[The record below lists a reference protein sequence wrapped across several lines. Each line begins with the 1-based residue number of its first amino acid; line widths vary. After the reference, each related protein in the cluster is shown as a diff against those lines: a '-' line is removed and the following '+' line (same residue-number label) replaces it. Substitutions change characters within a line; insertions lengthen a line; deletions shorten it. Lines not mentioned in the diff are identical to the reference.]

1 MKRILIIG
9 ATSAIAAACARRWS
23 ACAARFFLVARS
35 AERLQQIADDLKV
48 RGAADVACHLL
59 DLNRLDDHAAM
70 LDACMGS
77 MGGID
82 VALVAHGTLSDQDRC
97 QADAMLAAHEFS
109 TNATSVIAVTTA
121 IAERM
126 RAAGSGTIAVISS
139 VAGDRGRASNYVYGA
154 AKAAVSTFCEGM
166 TARLQARGIHV
177 LTIKPG
183 FVATPMT
190 ENMELPRILT
200 ATPDRVARDIVK
212 AVEHRAHVLYTPWFW
227 RQIMWVVRMVPGFV
241 LRRMSR

>member
-1 MKRILIIG
+1 
-9 ATSAIAAACARRWS
+9 
-23 ACAARFFLVARS
+23 
-35 AERLQQIADDLKV
+35 
-48 RGAADVACHLL
+48 
-59 DLNRLDDHAAM
+59 
-70 LDACMGS
+70 
-77 MGGID
+77 
-82 VALVAHGTLSDQDRC
+82 
-97 QADAMLAAHEFS
+97 MLAAHEFS

-183 FVATPMT
+183 FVSTPMT
-190 ENMELPRILT
+190 ENMKLPRILT

-227 RQIMWVVRMVPGFV
+227 RPIMWVVRMVPGFV